1 MDYRGKGEEEIFEA
15 DGESQALQSSNLA
28 EITRNSVAPEIEVAL
43 SNEPLEILESFKQFQ
58 RTGRKLDQ
66 WSIADKNE
74 IRKGLE
80 SPWEKF
86 LRLQSELRNLQQDLS
101 VMSSVEQN
109 GKASL
114 WAYLQSETERV
125 LRESGELEGNPVW
138 ETLKDTG
145 SGQTEGAILAEL
157 IGKVQSLSTTP
168 SSAVVP
174 PAQPSVPRE
183 IIALEERLHRLESL
197 VGHQSNLVDLQAS
210 VYPESIVHH
219 ASIGSSVPLF
229 KVAQH
234 LEERIA
240 LLDSKTLDTIKAKAK
255 LLRSD
260 LEALTAGNTASSTAT
275 TTAASTVAAAGKAA
289 AAANEIKI
297 FEAAKKIE
305 TFSERVKQVES
316 IAEDLPII
324 VARMKTLENVH
335 WNATTAM
342 NRLEELETQAKD
354 VDAILQSNQ
363 DVLAAMKH
371 GLEENLKAFQQGVQH
386 VEARFA
392 ALK

>member
-1 MDYRGKGEEEIFEA
+1 MEYRGKGEEEIFEA
-15 DGESQALQSSNLA
+15 EGEPQVLQSSNLT
-28 EITRNSVAPEIEVAL
+28 EITRNSIVPETEVAI
-43 SNEPLEILESFKQFQ
+43 SNEPLEMLESFKQFQ
-58 RTGRKLDQ
+58 KTGGKLDQ
-66 WSIADKNE
+66 WITADRIE
-74 IRKGLE
+74 INKGLE

-86 LRLQSELRNLQQDLS
+86 LRLQCELKSLKQDLS
-101 VMSSVEQN
+101 VMSSMEQN

-138 ETLKDTG
+138 EVVKG
-145 SGQTEGAILAEL
+145 ASSGPVEEAILAEL
-157 IGKVQSLSTTP
+157 ITKVQALSTTP
-168 SSAVVP
+168 SSTVA
-174 PAQPSVPRE
+174 PAKQLVPRE
-183 IIALEERLHRLESL
+183 IAALEERLHRLESL
-197 VGHQSNLVDLQAS
+197 VGHQSNLADLQTG
-210 VYPESIVHH
+210 VYPESIVHQ
-219 ASIGSSVPLF
+219 ASVGSSVPLI

-260 LEALTAGNTASSTAT
+260 LEALTAGNTSNATAA
-275 TTAASTVAAAGKAA
+275 TTAASAMAAAGKAA

-324 VARMKTLENVH
+324 VARMKTLEQVH

-354 VDAILQSNQ
+354 IDAILLSNRE
-363 DVLAAMKH
+363 VLTTMKQ
-371 GLEENLKAFQQGVQH
+371 GLEENLTEFQKGVQQI
-386 VEARFA
+386 ESRFA
-392 ALK
+392 TLK

>member
-1 MDYRGKGEEEIFEA
+1 MEYRGKGEEEIFEA
-15 DGESQALQSSNLA
+15 EGEPQVLQSSNLT
-28 EITRNSVAPEIEVAL
+28 EITRNSIAPETEVAI
-43 SNEPLEILESFKQFQ
+43 SNEPLEMLESFKQFQ
-58 RTGRKLDQ
+58 KTGGKLDQ
-66 WSIADKNE
+66 WVTADRIE
-74 IRKGLE
+74 INKGLE

-86 LRLQSELRNLQQDLS
+86 LRLQCELKSLQQDLS
-101 VMSSVEQN
+101 VMSSMEQN

-138 ETLKDTG
+138 EVVKG
-145 SGQTEGAILAEL
+145 ASSGHVEKTILAEL
-157 IGKVQSLSTTP
+157 ITEVQALSTTP
-168 SSAVVP
+168 SSTVAP
-174 PAQPSVPRE
+174 LAKQLVPRE
-183 IIALEERLHRLESL
+183 IVALEERLHRLESL
-197 VGHQSNLVDLQAS
+197 VGHQSNLADLQTG
-210 VYPESIVHH
+210 VYPESIVHQ
-219 ASIGSSVPLF
+219 ASVGSSVPLI

-240 LLDSKTLDTIKAKAK
+240 LLDTKTLDTIKAKAK

-260 LEALTAGNTASSTAT
+260 LEALTAGNTSNATAA
-275 TTAASTVAAAGKAA
+275 TTAASAMAAAGKAA

-324 VARMKTLENVH
+324 VARMKTLEQVH

-354 VDAILQSNQ
+354 IDAILQSNRE
-363 DVLAAMKH
+363 VLTTMKQ
-371 GLEENLKAFQQGVQH
+371 GLEENLTEFQKGVQQI
-386 VEARFA
+386 ESRFA